1 MQAKC
6 CNCGGQ
12 HNVTYG
18 GCKVRKRVVEI
29 QIQVKTVNNISYAD
43 AVKTA
48 QGQKGMEETDK
59 INQSSRSGGGI
70 GQANMTT
77 ELDVDKLILF
87 VAYVVNCTDQVKHKN
102 EDNCERS

>member
-1 MQAKC
+1 
-6 CNCGGQ
+6 
-12 HNVTYG
+12 
-18 GCKVRKRVVEI
+18 
-29 QIQVKTVNNISYAD
+29 
-43 AVKTA
+43 
-48 QGQKGMEETDK
+48 MEETDK